1 MQNTNQKVPF
11 SDTPLQRRGRERT
24 IKIISIVGARPNF
37 MKVAPLHRAFVASG
51 VIESKIVHT
60 GQHYDAKMSD
70 VFFNQLE
77 LPKPHYYLG
86 IGGGS
91 HTEQTAKIML
101 AFEPILKE
109 EKPDLVLVVG
119 DVTSTIACAM
129 VAVKEHYPV
138 AHVEAG
144 LRSGDRKMPEEINR
158 ILTDSISDF
167 LFVTE
172 QDGLVNLAKEGVL
185 AEKVYFVGNCMIDSL
200 VHYRQKSS
208 KLDINEI
215 LYPCLDTTLEQ
226 FNNSTIQQSNY
237 LLITMHRPA
246 NVDTTEGLAAILEIV
261 EKISTLRT
269 VVFPIHP
276 RTKNNIEKF
285 GLKPQLEVIKNL
297 ILLEPQGYLEF
308 LKLMENADL
317 IITDSGG
324 IQEETT
330 FLQVPC
336 LTLRDSTER
345 PITMVLGTNQL
356 IPTLDS
362 DIIFSKTKEILSGNV
377 KKGIIPPFWD
387 GKTAERITE
396 ILIEKI

>member
-1 MQNTNQKVPF
+1 
-11 SDTPLQRRGRERT
+11 
-24 IKIISIVGARPNF
+24 
-37 MKVAPLHRAFVASG
+37 MKVAPLHRAFKASG

-77 LPKPHYYLG
+77 LPKPDYYLG

-101 AFEPILKE
+101 AFEPILKA

-129 VAVKEHYPV
+129 VAVKEHIPI

-172 QDGLVNLAKEGVL
+172 QDGLVNLAKENV
-185 AEKVYFVGNCMIDSL
+185 ADEKVHFVGNCMIDSL
-200 VHYRQKSS
+200 VHYREKA
-208 KLDINEI
+208 KNLNLEDI
-215 LYPCLDTTLEQ
+215 LGAV
-226 FNNSTIQQSNY
+226 STFPPLWGGRVG

-246 NVDTTEGLAAILEIV
+246 NVDTAEGLTAILEII

-276 RTKNNIEKF
+276 RTKNNIEKS
-285 GLKPQLEVIKNL
+285 GLKPQLDKIRNL

-336 LTLRDSTER
+336 ITLRDSTER
-345 PITMVLGTNQL
+345 PITSILGTNQL

-362 DIIFSKTKEILSGNV
+362 EVIFSKTKEILSGNT

-387 GKTAERITE
+387 GKAAKRITE
-396 ILIEKI
+396 ILIKKLHYGI

>member
-1 MQNTNQKVPF
+1 LKK
-11 SDTPLQRRGRERT
+11 
-24 IKIISIVGARPNF
+24 IKILSIVGARPNF
-37 MKVAPLHRAFVASG
+37 MKVAPLHRAFVKSG
-51 VIESKIVHT
+51 RIESKIVHT

-172 QDGLVNLAKEGVL
+172 HDGLVNLAKEGVNT
-185 AEKVYFVGNCMIDSL
+185 EKIHFVGNCMIDSL
-200 VHYRQKSS
+200 AFYREKAS
-208 KLDINEI
+208 KLDLKDI
-215 LYPCLDTTLEQ
+215 LRLQVLPFGEDLGGAYVLM
-226 FNNSTIQQSNY
+226 
-237 LLITMHRPA
+237 TMHRPA
-246 NVDTTEGLAAILEIV
+246 NVDTAEGLSAILEII

-276 RTKNNIEKF
+276 RTKNNIAKF
-285 GLKPQLEVIKNL
+285 GLSEKLDKLENL

-308 LKLMENADL
+308 LKLMENAAVVV
-317 IITDSGG
+317 TDSGG

-345 PITMVLGTNQL
+345 PITSLLGTNQL

-362 DIIFSKTKEILSGNV
+362 AIIFSKVKEILDGNT
-377 KKGIIPPFWD
+377 KKGTIPPLWD
-387 GKTAERITE
+387 GNAAERICE
-396 ILIEKI
+396 ILIENFDVV

>member
-1 MQNTNQKVPF
+1 MQTINQKVLP
-11 SDTPLQRRGRERT
+11 SGEDLGGT
-24 IKIISIVGARPNF
+24 IKILSIVGARPNF
-37 MKVAPLHRAFVASG
+37 MKVAPLHRAFMASG

-70 VFFNQLE
+70 IFFNQLE
-77 LPKPHYYLG
+77 FPKPDYYLG

-101 AFEPILKE
+101 AFEPILLA

-129 VAVKEHYPV
+129 VATKEHVPV

-172 QDGLVNLAKEGVL
+172 HAGLVNLAKENVGD
-185 AEKVYFVGNCMIDSL
+185 EKVHFVGNCMIDSL
-200 VHYRQKSS
+200 VHYRNKT
-208 KLDINEI
+208 KNLNIEDI
-215 LYPCLDTTLEQ
+215 LGKKATQYALV
-226 FNNSTIQQSNY
+226 
-237 LLITMHRPA
+237 TMHRPA
-246 NVDTTEGLAAILEIV
+246 NVDTQEGLRSIISIL
-261 EKISTLRT
+261 EKISELRPI
-269 VVFPIHP
+269 VFPIHP
-276 RTKNNIEKF
+276 RTKNNISKF
-285 GLKPQLEVIKNL
+285 GLNEELERIKNL

-308 LKLMENADL
+308 LKLMENAAVVV
-317 IITDSGG
+317 TDSGG

-336 LTLRDSTER
+336 ITLRDSTER
-345 PITMVLGTNQL
+345 PITIQLGTNQL

-362 DIIFSKTKEILSGNV
+362 EIIFSKVKEILEGKI
-377 KKGIIPPFWD
+377 KKGAIPPLWD
-387 GKTAERITE
+387 GKAAERITE
-396 ILIEKI
+396 ILIEKLSK